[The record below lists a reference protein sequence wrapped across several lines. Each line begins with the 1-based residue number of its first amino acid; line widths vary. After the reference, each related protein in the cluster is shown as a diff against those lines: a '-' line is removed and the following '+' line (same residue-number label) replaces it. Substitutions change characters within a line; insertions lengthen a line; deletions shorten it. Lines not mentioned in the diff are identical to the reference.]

1 MQTFINNQILSI
13 KKNGLKVLPHK
24 IYVLMTLILLFI
36 PVLITLLIF
45 RAISSITL
53 IRLVPLNLSRIGAF
67 YPQYWY
73 LRLKKAGVLNENNK
87 IFYLFFINDKFKV
100 NKTWMKLW
108 KRSINI
114 FPLSFFFKKVYSYNK
129 FLFSDHKKFEASNLQ
144 SLLHNFYLSKKNR
157 LTENFKKED
166 IIKIS
171 EISSDYIS
179 FNQEEKKR
187 AKTPK
192 CKEKLQ
198 ILRK

>member
-100 NKTWMKLW
+100 NKT
-108 KRSINI
+108 
-114 FPLSFFFKKVYSYNK
+114 
-129 FLFSDHKKFEASNLQ
+129 
-144 SLLHNFYLSKKNR
+144 
-157 LTENFKKED
+157 
-166 IIKIS
+166 
-171 EISSDYIS
+171 
-179 FNQEEKKR
+179 
-187 AKTPK
+187 
-192 CKEKLQ
+192 
-198 ILRK
+198 